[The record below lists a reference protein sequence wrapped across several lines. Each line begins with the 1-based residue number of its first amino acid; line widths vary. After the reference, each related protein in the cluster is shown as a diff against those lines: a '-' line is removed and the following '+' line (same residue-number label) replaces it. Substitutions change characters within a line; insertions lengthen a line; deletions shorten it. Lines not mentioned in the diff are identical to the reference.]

1 MKKIFKKTSN
11 ILLILAVFVLL
22 GAIFSVIS
30 CSLTSSWDKA
40 PVLFISGTIS
50 VAITLFVLRTII
62 TSSNKKL
69 IRKMHSEIEKIRD
82 GDLTVTINPKDYG
95 VLKSISTI
103 INNILED
110 IRLLIKGFFQISQSI
125 VEATENVNAASE
137 EAASSLNEI
146 SMTIDEIA
154 KGASEQA
161 TEAQHGVE
169 MVEELS
175 KQIEF
180 AYESYNKIMDET
192 KKINQL
198 NNTGINSVTSLREKS
213 EQNSNAL
220 EQIYSVT
227 EKLVNSTKDI
237 SMFVESIENI
247 AEQTNM
253 LALNAAIEAARAGD
267 SGKGFAVVAEEV
279 RKLADESRKSTE
291 EITALMQSIE
301 NESHL
306 AIESMEMVK
315 KVSQEQNK
323 AVDETNTAFND
334 IAAGIISI
342 IDKIN
347 EVNESMNKMQEDKD
361 QVLSS
366 IENISSISQQTA
378 ASSQQVAAT
387 TEHQLKSFDNMRKSV
402 EDLNELAKQLN
413 EKLKNYKL

>member
-40 PVLFISGTIS
+40 PVFFISGTIS

-213 EQNSNAL
+213 AQNSNAL